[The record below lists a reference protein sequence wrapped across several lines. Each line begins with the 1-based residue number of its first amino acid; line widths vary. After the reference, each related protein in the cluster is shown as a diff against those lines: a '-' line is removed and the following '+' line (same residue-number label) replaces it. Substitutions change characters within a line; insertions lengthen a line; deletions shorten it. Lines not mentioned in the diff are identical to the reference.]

1 MLFGVILLIICVGD
15 FLFFRIENEY
25 VLALMVLYLISCVGG
40 ISGGNF
46 SHGLAMAIITFLITL
61 LLNYFHLIG
70 GGDVKLLFP
79 VILFSENDLS
89 AFLWGLSIGGAFLA
103 FVYLFFSRQ
112 IFFIRR
118 NLIRF
123 LYILNKKQ
131 NKSRLLSFAL
141 LSLSRIDKKI
151 VALRKY
157 RFSAMRQE
165 VPYGIAIACGGF
177 CVIVENFMTRC

>member
-1 MLFGVILLIICVGD
+1 MGD

-25 VLALMVLYLISCVGG
+25 VLALMVLYLISYV
-40 ISGGNF
+40 SGVSGNNF
-46 SHGLAMAIITFLITL
+46 LYGFTIAVVTFAVTL
-61 LLNYFHLIG
+61 VLNYFNLIG

-89 AFLWGLSIGGAFLA
+89 TFLWGISVGGAFLA
-103 FVYLFFSRQ
+103 MVYLFFSRQ

-118 NLIRF
+118 SLIGF

-131 NKSRLLSFAL
+131 NKSRLLSFVL

-151 VALRKY
+151 IALRKY
-157 RFSAMRQE
+157 RFNAMRQE
-165 VPYGIAIACGGF
+165 IPYGIAIACGGF
-177 CVIVENFMTRC
+177 CVIFENLVTRW